1 LFELPEAVSKGAFSL
16 ILSPTGLNPSL
27 ASLDRIPSA
36 NAELEASSPL
46 LKDMQD
52 AGKKMF
58 ADAGLTFYL
67 DWSTDTMYD
76 VYTAKL
82 QEFMAGRIKAAETMK
97 AVQDNWDTFQ
107 KSRSS

>member
-1 LFELPEAVSKGAFSL
+1 MDPAFA
-16 ILSPTGLNPSL
+16 PKL

-36 NAELEASSPL
+36 NATLEASSPL

-52 AGKKMF
+52 AGKLMF
-58 ADAGLTFYL
+58 KDAGLTFYL

-82 QEFMAGRIKAAETMK
+82 QEFMAGRIKAADMMK
-97 AVQDNWDTFQ
+97 AVQADWDTFQ
-107 KSRSS
+107 KNRTK